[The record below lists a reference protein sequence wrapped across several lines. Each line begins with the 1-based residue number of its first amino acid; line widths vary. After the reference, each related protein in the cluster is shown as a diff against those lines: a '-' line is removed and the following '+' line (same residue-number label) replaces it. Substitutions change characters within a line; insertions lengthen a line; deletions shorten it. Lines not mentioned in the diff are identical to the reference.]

1 MTELVFLCQVSTEW
15 LISQLEIMS
24 KVYWNIS
31 LDIQDA
37 LQNAEYNSEVKL
49 NTNETRTRVE
59 CDVLSWIRQTWLTVF
74 DHLSDFSARKCLW
87 FMSLHVQTQARCFW
101 MSQSLS
107 MMRTPAQNTSMST
120 TLISSPTHTSIVF
133 ANLIITLLAVNEKTV
148 IKIRIQD
155 LCSDSN
161 SILENI
167 SYSLLIQI
175 ASKDLDFKPQ
185 SQKIIFINTDNISYI
200 IQNDR
205 NLKTAFQSVLQS
217 TQQHQQVRKL
227 HIQEKSSR

>member
-1 MTELVFLCQVSTEW
+1 MTELVFFCQVSTEW

-24 KVYWNIS
+24 EVYQNIF

-49 NTNETRTRVE
+49 NTNEARTWVE
-59 CDVLSWIRQTWLTVF
+59 HDILPWIRQTWSAVF
-74 DHLSDFSARKCLW
+74 SHLSDFSARKCLW
-87 FMSLHVQTQARCFW
+87 FMSLHVQTQARHFW

-107 MMRTPAQNTSMST
+107 MMRMPAQNTSMST
-120 TLISSPTHTSIVF
+120 TPISSSTHISIIFV
-133 ANLIITLLAVNEKTV
+133 NLMITLLAANEKTV

-161 SILENI
+161 SILKNVL
-167 SYSLLIQI
+167 YSLLVQI
-175 ASKDLDFKPQ
+175 ASKNLDFKSQ
-185 SQKIIFINTDNISYI
+185 SQKIVFIDTDNISYI

-217 TQQHQQVRKL
+217 IQQHQQAEKL
-227 HIQEKSSR
+227 HIQERSSR